1 MNTADPG
8 LLTRWTA
15 VLADAGHEAAYRRST
30 LPLERTTMRTAI
42 AVVLLVDLLAQLVGK
57 LVVGHPIRFT
67 EALVQSVSV
76 GALLVLFPLL
86 GRVAPERWRAWVLI
100 TGLMLNL
107 TIAAM
112 IAFGQDMSFRG
123 ALLIPACVLLIY
135 LTVRLDL
142 GTLIWLGGAHSVL
155 TFAAWLC
162 TLAQP
167 RPQETSFLFTLI
179 VLANACGYFE
189 SRRLQR
195 ERRMVFVQN
204 QTLTR
209 YATIDDLTGLANRR
223 HFYEIADAQLQRQ
236 QRGRRAQLEP
246 REIAVMLVDLD
257 RFKEINDTL
266 GHHTGDVLL
275 QQIAQRLRSA
285 LPEALA
291 VARLGGDEFAALLVG
306 RAGDD
311 WASGQAQRFLASL
324 DAPFELE
331 GLTLHMHA
339 SVGIAVRRQDE
350 DRQALLRQADIA
362 MYRSKSRGGGID
374 VYSPLDVAHT
384 REQVEL
390 ASELSR
396 ALKND
401 EIVLHYQPKTD
412 LRSGHTHGVEALV
425 RWQHPVHGLL
435 SPARFLPVA
444 ERHGLMRMLTL
455 RVLALAMQQAREW
468 LQAGRPLRI
477 AVNIAPE
484 SLLDARFPELVL
496 ELLERSGVP
505 ASTLQLEITENT
517 ILVDPDRMLQVI
529 TRLGEA
535 GFKFALDD
543 YGTGYSSLS
552 YLRLMPLDEL
562 KIDRSF
568 VSSLGGETSNAVIVR
583 STIQMARE
591 LGLHVVAEG
600 VEDQATWQRL
610 WHFGC
615 DTAQG
620 YYLSRPVP
628 AAELEAWID
637 ARAGMRPGDAVE
649 RALASTLRA

>member
-1 MNTADPG
+1 
-8 LLTRWTA
+8 
-15 VLADAGHEAAYRRST
+15 
-30 LPLERTTMRTAI
+30 
-42 AVVLLVDLLAQLVGK
+42 
-57 LVVGHPIRFT
+57 
-67 EALVQSVSV
+67 
-76 GALLVLFPLL
+76 
-86 GRVAPERWRAWVLI
+86 
-100 TGLMLNL
+100 
-107 TIAAM
+107 
-112 IAFGQDMSFRG
+112 
-123 ALLIPACVLLIY
+123 
-135 LTVRLDL
+135 
-142 GTLIWLGGAHSVL
+142 
-155 TFAAWLC
+155 
-162 TLAQP
+162 
-167 RPQETSFLFTLI
+167 LI

-311 WASGQAQRFLASL
+311 WASGHAQRFLASL

-505 ASTLQLEITENT
+505 ASALQLEITENT

-543 YGTGYSSLS
+543 YGTGYSSLA
-552 YLRLMPLDEL
+552 YIKDLALDEI
-562 KIDRSF
+562 KIDRAF
-568 VSSLGGETSNAVIVR
+568 VTAIDANSQNAAIVR
-583 STIQMARE
+583 STIE
-591 LGLHVVAEG
+591 LGHSLGMMVIAEG
-600 VEDQATWQRL
+600 VETEEELRHLQA
-610 WHFGC
+610 FGC
-615 DTAQG
+615 DYAQG
-620 YYLSRPVP
+620 YGISRPMP
-628 AAELEAWID
+628 AEDIPRWMA
-637 ARAGMRPGDAVE
+637 ARQR
-649 RALASTLRA
+649 RTT